1 MSSTTSSRTTRA
13 ARALRNG
20 PAALTVATRHLARG
34 SDHVGAIPQPWLG
47 RAAYRSAQ
55 TALRD
60 GDLTLARDRAAD
72 AGLAGRILGQY
83 VDGEL
88 GALRPTVPTSVRT
101 VVSRPPVGTTR
112 VLHLVSS
119 ALPEIVAGY
128 TLRTQGIAAA
138 QRRAGHDA
146 HVVTRVG
153 FPVTR
158 GNLFAEAEVTVDDVP
173 HHRLLPVRLPFRAD
187 AALRADVERAARLV
201 VRLRPTVLHAHSNHA
216 NGQVGLALRDRFG
229 IPLVYEVRGLLEE
242 TWRSRSDDTHAASAT
257 DFYRLTRAAETA
269 VMHGAD
275 AVVVLNDALRDEVV
289 DRGVPAERVHVVP
302 NCVDRSWLDLPLAAS
317 GERKG
322 LTVGLVGTL
331 NAYEGL
337 DVLVEAVARRRTAGD
352 DVRLLVVGDGPARDD
367 LTRLA
372 AERGLGDAAT
382 FTGRVPHDEVRAA
395 YAELDV
401 FCLPRL
407 DLPVTRLVPPLKPVE
422 AMALGI
428 PVVASDLAPLRDLVG
443 SDRGVLVR
451 PGDAGAL
458 AEALA
463 DLAAPDVRRQ
473 LGSTARAWV
482 ARTRTW
488 EAAADRYQQIYAS
501 TRGETP

>member
-1 MSSTTSSRTTRA
+1 M
-13 ARALRNG
+13 
-20 PAALTVATRHLARG
+20 PA
-34 SDHVGAIPQPWLG
+34 S
-47 RAAYRSAQ
+47 
-55 TALRD
+55 RD
-60 GDLTLARDRAAD
+60 GSSASTSTVSSALSAP
-72 AGLAGRILGQY
+72 
-83 VDGEL
+83 
-88 GALRPTVPTSVRT
+88 LRPRRVRT
-101 VVSRPPVGTTR
+101 VVSRPPTGTTR

-158 GNLFAEAEVTVDDVP
+158 GHLFAEAEVTVDGVP

-242 TWRSRSDDTHAASAT
+242 TWRSRSDDAHAASGS

-269 VMHGAD
+269 VMRGAD

-302 NCVDRSWLDLPLAAS
+302 NCVDRSWLDLPTAPP
-317 GERKG
+317 GDRPG

-337 DVLVEAVARRRTAGD
+337 DVLVEAVARRRAAGD

-367 LTRLA
+367 LIRLA

-382 FTGRVPHDEVRAA
+382 FTGRIPHDEVRGA
-395 YAELDV
+395 YAQLDV

-428 PVVASDLAPLRDLVG
+428 PVVASDLAPLRELVG
-443 SDRGVLVR
+443 SDRGALVR
-451 PGDAGAL
+451 PGDPDAL
-458 AEALA
+458 AAALA
-463 DLAAPDVRRQ
+463 TWPLPTYAVSSAPPRAPGWRAPARGRPRPTATSRSTPAPEERPRDRYLQRRPRRRRARLRRPAPRPGGDPRRAPGRRPRLERARHRRTSTTAAPT
-473 LGSTARAWV
+473 STTSP
-482 ARTRTW
+482 TRTSPTW
-488 EAAADRYQQIYAS
+488 
-501 TRGETP
+501 